1 MPPHETMG
9 TNILVYLV
17 LSLAIAL
24 VVLLTVW
31 RARSVEGK
39 LLLLGL
45 IVSVA
50 AVGYG
55 SLLSNGPVTSAVLM
69 RIGLILVL
77 GGLAVGVMSCC
88 RGTPVES
95 RPGNGPAAEGPRHEP

>member
-9 TNILVYLV
+9 TNVLVYVL
-17 LSLAIAL
+17 LSLAAAL

-39 LLLLGL
+39 LILLGL

-77 GGLAVGVMSCC
+77 GGLAVGVLSCC
-88 RGTPVES
+88 RGTPAES
-95 RPGNGPAAEGPRHEP
+95 RPGSASAPEGPRHEP